1 VIPRRAALIFL
12 ALVVISLP
20 GLGLDIKGRVLNIE
34 GKPVAKAVIL
44 SRADGRRTLSD
55 DQGFFS
61 LSLPAAGRV
70 VLEVIHPDYMEEE
83 VSLTGKSLTRPLTI
97 TLTPYIR
104 QREEIVVTAMRYP
117 EPSAQVP
124 AASSVITG
132 RALEEELAPNIAAG
146 IKDLPGVSEVG
157 SGGFSLV
164 PSIRGLARRR
174 VLILVDYARLSS
186 DRRTG
191 PSASFISPE
200 DIARIEVLRSPSSV
214 FYGSDAVGGVVHI
227 LTREPDAREG
237 INGTINSKFGT
248 VNREKGLGFSLSAR
262 KSNLGCLVSLQ
273 GVKAQDYRSPYG
285 RVLQSQ
291 FTQSSWLGKVSY
303 QTERREV
310 EGSVLIARG
319 RDIGKPNR
327 DSATKPTWYPRE
339 NQNLI
344 QFHWREKEIWAEGKL
359 SLNLYLNP
367 NYLETRSKTIV
378 PFKTK
383 ESYGKT
389 QSTDYGVQLALDKRV
404 GGSLRLTGGM
414 DFFGRTEA
422 RAVNR
427 DTSFDAEGNMTGTF
441 EETPYTSGKREDM
454 GFFVSV
460 DYDRVRGLDLVA
472 GVRLDFLASRANP
485 GGGAESA
492 TNRDRAI
499 TGFLACSAEL
509 TERIIAFANI
519 SRAFRAP
526 DLNELYYTGITGRG
540 FIIANPGLAPESSFG
555 LDCGL
560 KFLAKRLFAAV
571 YAFRYDI
578 KDMIE
583 RYPAEPSVYTYANIE
598 KGRIR
603 GMEVEWEYFPWSG
616 LSLFGNLQ
624 LISGKSQ
631 RTGQPLNDIPPRRL
645 FLGARVWFGRF
656 SLELNGVVQAKMDDP
671 GPAEIPIPGAQ
682 YLNLEASYFLA
693 PSLNFY
699 FVLSNLFNAAY
710 LARPDPEAR
719 EAPGRNLLFGVRFLF

>member
-1 VIPRRAALIFL
+1 MTPRQAGLIFL
-12 ALVVISLP
+12 ALVVMAPP
-20 GLGLDIKGRVLNIE
+20 GLGLDIKGRVLNVE

-44 SRADGRRTLSD
+44 SRADGQKTLSD
-55 DQGFFS
+55 EQGFFS
-61 LSLPAAGRV
+61 LSLPAAERV

-83 VSLTGKSLTRPLTI
+83 VSLTGKNLTRPLTI

-117 EPSAQVP
+117 EPSARAP

-132 RALEEELAPNIAAG
+132 RVLEEELAPNVADG

-174 VLILVDYARLSS
+174 VLLLVDNARLSS

-200 DIARIEVLRSPSSV
+200 DIGRIEVLRSPSSV
-214 FYGSDAVGGVVHI
+214 FYGSDAIGGVVHI
-227 LTREPDAREG
+227 LTRTPDAREG

-248 VNREKGLGFSLSAR
+248 VNQEKGLGLSLSAR

-273 GVKAQDYRSPYG
+273 GVDAQDYRSPYG

-291 FTQSSWLGKVSY
+291 FTQSSLLGKVSY
-303 QTERREV
+303 QNEKREI
-310 EGSVLIARG
+310 EGSVLIGRG

-344 QFHWREKEIWAEGKL
+344 QLHWREREIWAEGDL
-359 SLNLYLNP
+359 SVNLYLNP
-367 NYLETRSKTIV
+367 NYLETRSETIV
-378 PFKTK
+378 PFRKK

-404 GGSLRLTGGM
+404 AGSLRLTGGT
-414 DFFGRTEA
+414 DFFGRTDA
-422 RAVNR
+422 RAVNK
-427 DTSFDAEGNMTGTF
+427 DTSFDADGNVTGTF
-441 EETPYTSGKREDM
+441 EETPYTRGEREDV
-454 GFFVSV
+454 GFFVSA
-460 DYDRVRGLDLVA
+460 DYDRIRNLDLVG
-472 GVRLDFLASRANP
+472 GVRLDFLRSRANP
-485 GGGAESA
+485 GGGPERI
-492 TNRDRAI
+492 TNRDRAV
-499 TGFLACSAEL
+499 TGFLACSVEL
-509 TERIIAFANI
+509 TERIIAFANV

-540 FIIANPGLAPESSFG
+540 FIIANPDLAPESSFG
-555 LDCGL
+555 MDSGL
-560 KFLAKRLFAAV
+560 KFLDKRFFVAL
-571 YAFRYDI
+571 YAFRYEI

-583 RYPAEPSVYTYANIE
+583 RYPVEPSVYTYANIE
-598 KGRIR
+598 QGRIR
-603 GMEVEWEYFPWSG
+603 GVELEWEYFPWSG

-645 FLGARVWFGRF
+645 FLGTRVWLGRF
-656 SLELNGVVQAKMDDP
+656 SLELNGTVQEKIDDP

-682 YLNLEASYFLA
+682 YLNLEASCFLA
-693 PSLNFY
+693 PSLNVY

-719 EAPGRNLLFGVRFLF
+719 EEPGRNFLFGVRFVF